1 MNCSGGLYGQS
12 RREEHGDFSGT
23 VVREVGIN
31 ALRHQDYGSHVH
43 NPVIVSCREI
53 GAIRIGRSIQ
63 KIEHLLRP
71 LGPHDELGDEG
82 RDHIPLP

>member
-31 ALRHQDYGSHVH
+31 ALRHQDYCSPAH
-43 NPVIVSCREI
+43 NTVIVSCRETGVI
-53 GAIRIGRSIQ
+53 CIGRSIQ
-63 KIEHLLRP
+63 KIEHLPSP

-82 RDHIPLP
+82 RGHVPLS